1 MAEGYIS
8 LQVGFQR
15 MSGNPL
21 TPDEVFASR
30 ADAESFCSDP
40 TCYAGKTLAYRDEE
54 GKFHLAIVQDGE
66 PRTLENLGTEVDVE
80 FTVENKWTDDGYVST
95 GGALVDGKMVVCGI
109 CVDFTKL
116 VPSYGSMAI
125 GSTVQVVDK
134 TFISTLRGLLSFYKA
149 PLYVWL
155 RDCYAPCHFFSSST
169 AFCFSFPYV
178 NNSRIPMHG
187 CFMLDAGG
195 NITNRSVP
203 MISYGSASQVLAAN
217 GQLVN
222 LPTAV
227 GMLDSITGA
236 SETASRKA
244 LDNTNGKGTVDTC
257 VELDYSQLKSNL
269 SSSFMEKVRQGM
281 QVSVTRTNSS
291 GYDVHYPAAVHIG
304 SDIVISFFESPSRGV
319 QVSLYRY
326 SSSGQYKSNVSFSS
340 ADYPTSSQVDASI
353 QYALTPFYL
362 LNSISLNPEMVC
374 GMEGYECNTGG
385 FEVGQLYVPD
395 FNAKEIIRCTSSSAT
410 KSEFH
415 ERVPFVKGCSG
426 YMVKHVVAKG
436 TYDGN
441 NSSTIEFNNNILDSN
456 SPVSIIGLNI
466 RLNVLSSAS
475 DRDLW
480 LEAIPLAYVKEFRI
494 FKSGTGSSFYIRT
507 SDGNGNMQDVKF
519 KFIIYETDTI

>member
-30 ADAESFCSDP
+30 GDAESFCSDP
-40 TCYAGKTLAYRDEE
+40 TCYVGKTLAYRDEE
-54 GKFHLAIVQDGE
+54 GRFCLAIVQEGD
-66 PRTLENLGTEVDVE
+66 PRTLEDLGMGGDVE

-116 VPSYGSMAI
+116 VPSYGSMSV
-125 GSTVQVVDK
+125 GSTVQVADR
-134 TFISTLRGLLSFYKA
+134 TFILTLTRLLDSYKA
-149 PLYVWL
+149 PLHVWL
-155 RDCYAPCHFFSSST
+155 RDCYAPCHFFT
-169 AFCFSFPYV
+169 GNVYCFSFPYV
-178 NNSRIPMHG
+178 DDSNVPMHG
-187 CFMLDAGG
+187 CFMLDMEG

-203 MISYGSASQVLAAN
+203 MVSYGSANQVLAAN

-222 LPTAV
+222 LPTAA

-236 SETASRKA
+236 DETASRKA

-257 VELDYSQLKSNL
+257 VELNYNRLTLDL
-269 SSSFMEKVRQGM
+269 SPSFISKVRQGM
-281 QVSVTRTNSS
+281 QVSVIRTNSS

-304 SDIVISFFESPSRGV
+304 SDIVISFFESPSSGV

-326 SSSGQYKSNVSFSS
+326 SSSGQYKSNVSFNS
-340 ADYPTSSQVDASI
+340 AGYLTSSQVE
-353 QYALTPFYL
+353 ALINNTLMPFYL
-362 LNSISLNPEMVC
+362 LNSISSNSGVVC
-374 GMEGYECNTGG
+374 TTEGYEYDTGG
-385 FEVGQLYVPD
+385 FEVGQLYVPG
-395 FNAKEIIRCTSSSAT
+395 FSSKEIIRCTSSSAT

-415 ERVPFVKGCSG
+415 ERVPFVKGCGG

-436 TYDGN
+436 TYNGN
-441 NSSTIEFNNNILDSN
+441 SFSTIELNDNILDSS
-456 SPVSIIGLNI
+456 SPVSIVGLNI

-480 LEAIPLAYVKEFRI
+480 LEAVPLAYVKEFRI
-494 FKSGTGSSFYIRT
+494 FKSGTGASFYIRA